1 MVLKT
6 CTLYWT
12 AKAKRDLKDIAG
24 YLKKEASKE
33 IAYKQVKS
41 IKHCADLLE
50 TNPLL
55 GFKEPLLDCMAVE
68 YRSLVHGHYKI
79 VYSVEDGT
87 IYINSIFDCRQ
98 APDSIKQTIK

>member
-6 CTLYWT
+6 DTPYWT
-12 AKAKRDLKDIAG
+12 AKAKKDLKDIAR

-33 IAYKQVKS
+33 VAYKQVKS
-41 IKHCADLLE
+41 IKHYADLLG

-79 VYSVEDGT
+79 VYCIENGMV
-87 IYINSIFDCRQ
+87 YINSIFDCRQ
-98 APDSIKQTIK
+98 APESIKQTIK